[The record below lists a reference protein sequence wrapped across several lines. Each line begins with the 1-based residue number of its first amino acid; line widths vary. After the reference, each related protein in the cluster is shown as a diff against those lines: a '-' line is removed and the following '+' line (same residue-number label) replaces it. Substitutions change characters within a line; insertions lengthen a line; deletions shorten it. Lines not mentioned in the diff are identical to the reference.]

1 MTDVLCNI
9 AMILLIISFIL
20 FAIFNILEIIHS
32 CKFWK
37 IMEEDR
43 KRELELKYLDR
54 NEDKN

>member
-9 AMILLIISFIL
+9 TMILIIISFIL
-20 FAIFNILEIIHS
+20 FVIFNILEIIHS

-37 IMEEDR
+37 RMEEDR